1 MVRTYHG
8 PGYNPGTVFME
19 FRLSH
24 RMEAYQGDFWTK
36 GQCQL
41 LDPSPQSTF
50 SCPQSTFSC
59 PQSTFSCPHR
69 LKSEHEREGDVLG
82 SPGLGWWREELQQM
96 YNRRCQ
102 GLGRSR
108 TVCGLPARLSR
119 GSADSNNRNQL

>member
-82 SPGLGWWREELQQM
+82 SPGLGW
-96 YNRRCQ
+96 
-102 GLGRSR
+102 
-108 TVCGLPARLSR
+108 R
-119 GSADSNNRNQL
+119 GIFVGKDICLFSLENVKILVTP